1 VSNFVTIDFPNT
13 AQQPKRVYRAT
24 LIQEI
29 FAHDYATIELRDWN
43 VDPLNI
49 KPGTLMTLTIK
60 GKTYSGYVHDL
71 KNNQT
76 ANSNFTRIG
85 FIGASYVMKQAS
97 QKIYRNMSADQIVA
111 EIAKKYNFA
120 YKVTPHPRIY
130 SQVAQAGMTD
140 WELMVRLA
148 KQSGYFLRAENTEIY
163 FQPLTEDFTNLITE
177 AVTFTKADG
186 GFKPTNPIYE
196 FKPVIS
202 ETLRHFGFKKAAT
215 SVAGVDP
222 VTGQTFK
229 VTTQTS
235 FNPSRQFSNQEFFDD
250 HSTTAVAND
259 FQTATQLAQ
268 ASDEYSRFPYAVQAQ
283 TMGVSSIRPCLPVYF
298 KNVGSEYT
306 GYWTILSV
314 THTVVEENLNQQ
326 LYTCDITA
334 ASDSL
339 GKASDIRVP
348 EMPSMNPTRK
358 LIPNQRNTT
367 VKPKSIVALPSITT
381 KRYQQ
386 TELVTRINRA
396 AQTGPFVATAR
407 WASTHRDLNYKFNDE
422 RMPEAVWAKLR
433 SNANGR

>member
-1 VSNFVTIDFPNT
+1 MSNFVTINFPNNT
-13 AQQPKRVYRAT
+13 QQPKRVYRVT
-24 LIQEI
+24 FTQEI
-29 FAHDYATIELRDWN
+29 FAHDYALIELRDWS

-60 GKTYSGYVHDL
+60 DKTYSGYVHDL
-71 KNNQT
+71 RNDQSTGK
-76 ANSNFTRIG
+76 NFTKIG
-85 FIGASYVMKQAS
+85 FIGASYVMKQSS
-97 QKIYRNMSADQIVA
+97 QKIYRNMSADQIIA

-130 SQVAQAGMTD
+130 PQVAQAGMTD

-177 AVTFTKADG
+177 AITFQKADG
-186 GFKPTNPIYE
+186 GFKPVNPIYS
-196 FKPVIS
+196 FQPVIS

-250 HSTTAVAND
+250 HATDAVAND
-259 FQTATQLAQ
+259 YQTANQLAN
-268 ASDEYSRFPYAVQAQ
+268 ASDEYSRFPYAVKAE
-283 TMGVSSIRPCLPVYF
+283 TMGVSAVRPCMPVYF
-298 KNVGSEYT
+298 NNVGAEYS
-306 GYWTILSV
+306 GYWTVLSV
-314 THTVVEENLNQQ
+314 THTVKEENLNQQ
-326 LYTCDITA
+326 MYTCEITA

-339 GKASDIRVP
+339 GKVADPRLPAAPPAS
-348 EMPSMNPTRK
+348 PTRK
-358 LIPNQRNTT
+358 LIPNQRNTN
-367 VKPKSIVALPSITT
+367 VKPKSIINLPSITT

-386 TELVTRINRA
+386 TELVTRINRT

-407 WASTHRDLNYKFNDE
+407 WASTHRDLNYVLVDE

>member
-1 VSNFVTIDFPNT
+1 MSNYVTVTFPT
-13 AQQPKRVYRAT
+13 SAIQPKKVYRVKFT
-24 LIQEI
+24 QEI
-29 FAHDYATIELRDWN
+29 FAHDYASIELRDWN

-49 KPGTLMTLTIK
+49 KPGSLMVLTIK
-60 GKTYSGYVHDL
+60 GKDHHGYVHDL
-71 KNNQT
+71 QGNQSAT
-76 ANSNFTRIG
+76 KSFTKVG

-130 SQVAQAGMTD
+130 PQVAQAGMTD

-148 KQSGYFLRAENTEIY
+148 KQSGYFLRAENTELY

-186 GFKPTNPIYE
+186 GFKPTNPIYG
-196 FKPVIS
+196 FKPIIS

-250 HSTTAVAND
+250 HATDAVAND
-259 FQTATQLAQ
+259 YQTATQLAQ
-268 ASDEYSRFPYAVQAQ
+268 ASDEYSRFPYAAKVE
-283 TMGVSSIRPCLPVYF
+283 TIGVSSMRPCLPVYL
-298 KNVGSEYT
+298 KNVGAEYS
-306 GYWTILSV
+306 GYWTVLSIS
-314 THTVVEENLNQQ
+314 HEVVEDNLNQQ
-326 LYTCDITA
+326 IYTCELTV

-339 GKASDIRVP
+339 GRAADTRLPEVP
-348 EMPSMNPTRK
+348 STNPTRR
-358 LIPNQRNTT
+358 LIPNQKNTN
-367 VKPKSIVALPSITT
+367 VKPKSIINLPAVTT

-386 TELVTRINRA
+386 TELVTRINRT
-396 AQTGPFVATAR
+396 AQTGPFVATSR
-407 WASTHRDLNYKFNDE
+407 WGSTHRDLNYKIVDE